1 MPSTAPARRYPPAPA
16 NAPAASAVPAYCF
29 AVHSAADP
37 GVMPRVMELFA
48 KRGLLPSRWHSD
60 LVHGGGAKPDELVI
74 DIQVAGLDA
83 AEGDYIARC
92 LRQQVHVLGVLTSV
106 KSAQRDR
113 VA

>member
-1 MPSTAPARRYPPAPA
+1 MPSTAPARRCPTAPA

-48 KRGLLPSRWHSD
+48 KRGLLPTRWHSD
-60 LVHGGGAKPDELVI
+60 LVSGGGARADELVI

-106 KSAQRDR
+106 KSAPRDR